1 MAEQRPVKEKKKS
14 NKVSWIP
21 MPQPGKFP
29 VLVKSSFSPGT
40 AISPVTVTV
49 STIPQVARILYE
61 SGIALLE
68 EELDTSEGL
77 DLEPADI
84 TFAGEIAIAVAA
96 AKNGNTKLSK
106 DIATI
111 NCAVPEPLFNIA
123 DALGDTTDQF
133 GTLRKLENADSL
145 AISHYVTAAAC
156 TEKLGMQSSIEEI
169 LLEAAD
175 YVAYPIDDPQ
185 ILVPKEYLIKSE
197 LARCKS
203 EIKRAFSP
211 TTFRKS
217 HNERWNDSM
226 TKHLKKAEND
236 NHFLGFIERMRLR
249 FGQARD
255 VETRGYLDSMTNF
268 MLHRKYQKIRGLA
281 NRISVDILF
290 KTTGILEL
298 KGLHKMVHAQTKRCK
313 RSIGTLLAY
322 VIPSRTTR
330 ELTRKGSTACLID
343 CQLDNTIRANAVS
356 SVEDQ
361 TLAYVARYS
370 VTPQPNRCVYT
381 IEEDWNLFTNAW
393 LLSFRIPPKLDG
405 DSSTDN

>member
-1 MAEQRPVKEKKKS
+1 MAEQRPVREIKKK

-21 MPQPGKFP
+21 APQPGKFP

-49 STIPQVARILYE
+49 STIPQIARILYE
-61 SGIALLE
+61 SGVALLE
-68 EELDTSEGL
+68 DELDTSEGL

-84 TFAGEIAIAVAA
+84 TFAGEIAVAVAA
-96 AKNGNTKLSK
+96 AKNGNSKLSK

-123 DALGDTTDQF
+123 DAIGDTTDQF

-145 AISHYVTAAAC
+145 ALSHYVASAAC
-156 TEKLGMQSSIEEI
+156 AEKLGVQADIEEI
-169 LLEAAD
+169 ILEAAN
-175 YVAYPIDDPQ
+175 YVAYPIDDPK
-185 ILVPKEYLIKSE
+185 ILVPKEYLIKDE

-217 HNERWNDSM
+217 HNERWNDTM

-236 NHFLGFIERMRLR
+236 NHFLGFIERMRMR

-281 NRISVDILF
+281 NRVSEDILF

-298 KGLHKMVHAQTKRCK
+298 KGLHKMVHTQTKRCK

-322 VIPSRTTR
+322 IIPSKSTR
-330 ELTRKGSTACLID
+330 ELTRKGSTACLINGK
-343 CQLDNTIRANAVS
+343 LDNKLQADAVS

-361 TLAYVARYS
+361 TLAYVARYE
-370 VTPQPNRCVYT
+370 VTPQPTRCAY
-381 IEEDWNLFTNAW
+381 ILDEDWNLFTNAW
-393 LLSFRIPPKLDG
+393 LLSFRTVPQIDG